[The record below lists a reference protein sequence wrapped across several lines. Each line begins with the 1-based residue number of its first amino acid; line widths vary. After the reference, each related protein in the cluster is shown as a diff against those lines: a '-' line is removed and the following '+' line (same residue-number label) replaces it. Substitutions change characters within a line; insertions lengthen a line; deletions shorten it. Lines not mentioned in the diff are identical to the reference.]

1 MTKIL
6 IENLTFAYQKNN
18 PVLRRINLEISSGE
32 SVGIIGANGAG
43 KSTLLKI
50 LIGLL
55 PEYEGNVKIGENT
68 VSKKN
73 LGEIRRQAG
82 YVFQD
87 SESQLFLS
95 TVYEDV
101 AFGPKNYGYPK
112 EEVQKRVFE
121 ALTKT
126 GIENLAQRPIYSL
139 SGGQKK
145 LASIATI
152 LALTPEIILLDEP
165 SIALDPK
172 NRRNLIRVINEIE
185 GTKVI
190 ASHDLDMVWDTC
202 SRVVLLSENQI
213 IRDGNAKE
221 ILSDQELLETHGL
234 ELPLSLQRKQEE

>member
-87 SESQLFLS
+87 SESQLFL
-95 TVYEDV
+95 
-101 AFGPKNYGYPK
+101 
-112 EEVQKRVFE
+112 
-121 ALTKT
+121 
-126 GIENLAQRPIYSL
+126 
-139 SGGQKK
+139 
-145 LASIATI
+145 
-152 LALTPEIILLDEP
+152 
-165 SIALDPK
+165 
-172 NRRNLIRVINEIE
+172 
-185 GTKVI
+185 
-190 ASHDLDMVWDTC
+190 
-202 SRVVLLSENQI
+202 
-213 IRDGNAKE
+213 
-221 ILSDQELLETHGL
+221 
-234 ELPLSLQRKQEE
+234 

>member
-18 PVLRRINLEISSGE
+18 PVLRGINLEISSGE

-101 AFGPKNYGYPK
+101 AFGPKNYGYSK
-112 EEVQKRVFE
+112 EEVRKRVFE

-185 GTKVI
+185 RTKVI